1 MGWPEKN
8 EESVGIVESWGRR
21 CFKRERVVN
30 RCQMLQRCQVKSQCL
45 LVKNEEIIEE
55 FQWELGGY
63 LDVTFHY
70 YFSLSSLVSRKK

>member
-1 MGWPEKN
+1 M
-8 EESVGIVESWGRR
+8 
-21 CFKRERVVN
+21 N
-30 RCQMLQRCQVKSQCL
+30 RYQMLRRCQVKSQCL

-70 YFSLSSLVSRKK
+70 YFSPSSLVSHKK